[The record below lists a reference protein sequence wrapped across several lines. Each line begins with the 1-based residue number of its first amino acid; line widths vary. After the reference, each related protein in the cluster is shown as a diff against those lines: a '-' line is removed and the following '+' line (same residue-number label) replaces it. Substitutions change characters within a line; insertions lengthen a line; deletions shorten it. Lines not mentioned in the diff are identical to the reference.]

1 MKTWLY
7 AAASAVL
14 MSQGAV
20 AQTTDADNGSEK
32 KIQAGLALGSGLL
45 LTNFETN
52 TIANKGLGGFFGLGF
67 GSNINFSNNIG
78 MYTGLEF
85 HFESFGYKPNNKDFY
100 YDFNDK
106 NIYLNR
112 DDSADA
118 QGNMRL
124 MERRQSTVA
133 ANIPLMLLFRTNMIG
148 YFRYFGKFGLRN
160 SFLLRQR
167 VNDIGY
173 VNAAPAQ
180 TKLEGMRARNDM
192 FFLRSA
198 GGVAA
203 GAEWNFAASTSLSLE
218 LGYYYG
224 FTPLFWGN
232 GKSDRN
238 GSSLYEMQ
246 VNPDNT
252 ITKTYRSFK
261 ANQGVFE
268 LKAVLLF

>member
-1 MKTWLY
+1 MKTWLL
-7 AAASAVL
+7 ATASAVL
-14 MSQGAV
+14 IGSSTL
-20 AQTTDADNGSEK
+20 AQTATNENTNDK
-32 KIQAGLALGSGLL
+32 KFQAGLALSSGLL

-52 TIANKGLGGFFGLGF
+52 TISNKGLGGFFGLGF
-67 GSNINFSNNIG
+67 GSNINFSSNIG

-85 HFESFGYKPNNKDFY
+85 HFEGFGYKPNIDLY
-100 YDFNDK
+100 YDYNDK
-106 NIYLNR
+106 NILVR
-112 DDSADA
+112 KEDGAGA
-118 QGNMRL
+118 QGNML
-124 MERRQSTVA
+124 LVERRQSTVA

-167 VNDIGY
+167 VNDIGFAD
-173 VNAAPAQ
+173 NATTQ
-180 TKLEGMRARNDM
+180 SKLEGMRAPNDM

-198 GGVAA
+198 GGIAA

-224 FTPLFWGN
+224 FSPLFWGN
-232 GKSDRN
+232 GKTNRKN
-238 GSSLYEMQ
+238 SSLYELET
-246 VNPDNT
+246 NPDNT
-252 ITKTYRSFK
+252 TTKTYRSFK